1 MRKNRVLL
9 AHRDSAVQELATRA
23 LMHVGVTVDVA
34 ADPDH
39 ARRVVGDGYSVIV
52 AEQVHALLDVIAEAY
67 GDARPVVIVTS
78 PVGAAEPLDASI
90 VSLVIPEPYDAHTL
104 VGVILACVTP
114 TPPPPEALLGDETR
128 RLT

>member
-23 LMHVGVTVDVA
+23 LTHIGVTCDIAPDADVA
-34 ADPDH
+34 KQIVA
-39 ARRVVGDGYSVIV
+39 DGYSVIV
-52 AEQVHALLDVIAEAY
+52 AEKEHALLDVIAAAY
-67 GDARPVVIVTS
+67 GDAKPVVIVTA
-78 PVGAAEPLDASI
+78 PAGHAEALDANI

-114 TPPPPEALLGDETR
+114 TPPPAEALLGDESR
-128 RLT
+128 R

>member
-23 LMHVGVTVDVA
+23 LTHIGVTCDVA
-34 ADPDH
+34 PDPDL
-39 ARRVVGDGYSVIV
+39 AKQIVADGYSVIV
-52 AEQVHALLDVIAEAY
+52 AEQAHALLDVIAEAY
-67 GDARPVVIVTS
+67 GDAKPVVIVTA
-78 PVGAAEPLDASI
+78 PVGNAEPLDANI

-114 TPPPPEALLGDETR
+114 VPPAVLPFPDQSGRAVE
-128 RLT
+128 